1 MHCSMNVNDFGKGG
15 MIPRKEDHRVGHWM
29 FDSFLCGKFVMFVVT
44 YMTSIFLI
52 NLVNVALNCL
62 YFKFLTIDVCSWKL
76 CLENVYSPTT

>member
-1 MHCSMNVNDFGKGG
+1 
-15 MIPRKEDHRVGHWM
+15 M

-62 YFKFLTIDVCSWKL
+62 YFKFLTIDVCS
-76 CLENVYSPTT
+76 